1 MLVNRH
7 YSGSLRL
14 LVHPVGPS
22 EGAEIIEPHP
32 ILLQHPMSSLGGHLP
47 YVEGVADHKR
57 GFLRLAGAFTVGA
70 ARPARG
76 AAFAG
81 GEIFLGTGNATP
93 SGVGFLGVFYPAD
106 PLVARQWGDV
116 LPLGEHGWIGLQ
128 GLPQVVGQG
137 VDDAT
142 ADGAVFHDGLLPV
155 AATVTRFAGC
165 GWFYV
170 YIFSDVGI
178 IVQMML

>member
-1 MLVNRH
+1 MLVSR
-7 YSGSLRL
+7 YSQAAWGFSCIRFDRRK
-14 LVHPVGPS
+14 VP
-22 EGAEIIEPHP
+22 
-32 ILLQHPMSSLGGHLP
+32 
-47 YVEGVADHKR
+47 
-57 GFLRLAGAFTVGA
+57 GFLMRRWAFSCFAGAFTVRA
-70 ARPARG
+70 ARPATG

-142 ADGAVFHDGLLPV
+142 ADGTVFHDGLLPV

-178 IVQMML
+178 IVHMML